1 MIGTSRMEKRLL
13 VPLVV
18 AEQILK
24 AKPPRIMYLCRSGA
38 VTPTVQADGRG
49 SVRQFSADDLFLL
62 AIALQLQDAGLTVKQ
77 IAVVNKAFDY
87 LSRERSLRKTYKE
100 HGLVHVI
107 RALERSEQPEQ
118 PEQPV
123 LLHVVFSPVRDHP
136 EEMVV
141 YLQAAR
147 KLATIPD
154 HSYAFCT
161 SDEKPRRHPARLVLN
176 LTFIRQTIPIS

>member
-1 MIGTSRMEKRLL
+1 MKKRLL

-77 IAVVNKAFDY
+77 IAVVHKVFDY
-87 LSRERSLRKTYKE
+87 LSRERNLRKTYKE

-107 RALERSEQPEQ
+107 RAIEKSEKPDE
-118 PEQPV
+118 PDEPV
-123 LLHVVFSPVRDHP
+123 LLHVAFSPVRDRP
-136 EEMVV
+136 EDMVV
-141 YLQAAR
+141 YLQAPK
-147 KLATIPD
+147 KLVTPTD
-154 HSYAFCT
+154 GRYGFFED
-161 SDEKPRRHPARLVLN
+161 DEKPRRHRARLVLN
-176 LTFIRQTIPIS
+176 LTFIRRTIPIT

>member
-1 MIGTSRMEKRLL
+1 MEKQLL

-77 IAVVNKAFDY
+77 IAAVNKVFDY
-87 LSRERSLRKTYKE
+87 LSRERSRRKTYKE
-100 HGLVHVI
+100 RGLVHVI
-107 RALERSEQPEQ
+107 RALERPEK
-118 PEQPV
+118 PV
-123 LLHVVFSPVRDHP
+123 LLHVVFSPVRERP
-136 EEMVV
+136 EKLVV
-141 YLQAAR
+141 FLQAAV
-147 KLATIPD
+147 KLANISD
-154 HSYAFCT
+154 SSYAFCT
-161 SDEKPRRHPARLVLN
+161 SDEGPRRHPMRLVLN
-176 LTFIRQTIPIS
+176 LTFIRQTIPIA

>member
-13 VPLVV
+13 VPLLV

-24 AKPPRIMYLCRSGA
+24 AKPPRIMHLCRSGA

-77 IAVVNKAFDY
+77 IAVVNKVFYY
-87 LSRERSLRKTYKE
+87 LSREKRLRKTHKA

-107 RALERSEQPEQ
+107 RALGQPEK
-118 PEQPV
+118 PV

-136 EEMVV
+136 EKMVV
-141 YLQAAR
+141 FLQSAA
-147 KLATIPD
+147 KLGNISD
-154 HSYAFCT
+154 SSYAFCT
-161 SDEKPRRHPARLVLN
+161 SDERPRRHPMRLVLN
-176 LTFIRQTIPIS
+176 LTFIRQTIPIA